1 MRTKTILIIIAILLI
16 VVSGALYVENR
27 KNHQQSENETLL
39 NQNQTQNNSDISQTE
54 QPDVVARFVCPT
66 GAYIDAKFY
75 NKEPNNSVDITLSD
89 GRNYKLPQVISASGA
104 RYANSDES
112 FVFWNKGDMAFTL
125 ENDKIALNECYTK
138 SQEDRSTTST
148 NIVGGDRDA
157 HGCIGSARYSW
168 CAVKNKC
175 LRIWEEKCEVTNSS
189 DAKIILD
196 ATNKKVSCESNGGVW
211 YSDNNTCEI
220 NSLSETSC
228 IAKGGEF
235 NSCAS
240 ACRHDPKAEICTMQ
254 CVLTCTFK

>member
-27 KNHQQSENETLL
+27 KSHQQSENETLL
-39 NQNQTQNNSDISQTE
+39 NQNQIQDNSNTSTTQTT

-138 SQEDRSTTST
+138 SQEDSSTTST
-148 NIVGGDRDA
+148 NIVGG
-157 HGCIGSARYSW
+157 
-168 CAVKNKC
+168 NK
-175 LRIWEEKCEVTNSS
+175 ET
-189 DAKIILD
+189 KIILD